1 MNDAQRLIADAFAAW
16 EAGDAQA
23 VFKLMAD
30 GLQWTIIGTTE
41 MSGTYTS
48 RREFLDMVNS
58 KLMPRLAGPLR
69 PTVERI
75 FADGTTVVAQFS
87 SVAPTHAGPEY
98 RQAYCWVM
106 EVNGS
111 AIQRGTAY
119 LDTALIERA
128 IAEKT

>member
-1 MNDAQRLIADAFAAW
+1 MDDAHTLISDAFAAW

-30 GLQWTIIGTTE
+30 DLQWTIIGTTDI
-41 MSGTYTS
+41 SGTYHG

-69 PTVERI
+69 PTVERV
-75 FADGTTVVAQFS
+75 FADGATVVAQFT
-87 SVAPTHAGPEY
+87 SVAPTQSGPEY
-98 RQAYCWVM
+98 RQTYCWVM
-106 EVNGS
+106 EVDGG

-119 LDTALIERA
+119 LDTALIDRVLQ
-128 IAEKT
+128 